1 MVAAYPLADEAQKQA
16 WIARQLAELSPEE
29 RAKYD
34 RDAFFRGVVD
44 ATLERE
50 WRAPGAVQRERDLRE
65 QYGDDYDRELADI
78 ESGIHPLQQPR

>member
-16 WIARQLAELSPEE
+16 WIARQLAELTPEE

-34 RDAFFRGVVD
+34 SDAFFRGIVD

-50 WRAPGAVQRERDLRE
+50 WRAPSALQRERTVRE
-65 QYGDDYDRELADI
+65 QYGDDYDRERADI
-78 ESGIHPLQQPR
+78 ESGIHPLQQTR